1 VGLEEGDKVDRA
13 PEAVAR
19 LDAVGG
25 LEAER
30 EGEGV
35 GDEVPLPK
43 AGEGVETLRVG
54 VAYMPVPV
62 GLPVRVMARA
72 VPLGLERVVRG
83 DEVDESEP
91 KDDPVGLLGV
101 SVPKGVPVD
110 TPPSEEVTVGESLPP
125 KGVSVGEELGVTV
138 AFQGVRLGLA
148 VGA

>member
-1 VGLEEGDKVDRA
+1 MDRA
-13 PEAVAR
+13 SDAVDR

-43 AGEGVETLRVG
+43 AGEGVETFRVG

-72 VPLGLERVVRG
+72 VLLGLERVVRG

-91 KDDPVGLLGV
+91 KDDPVGLLGE

-110 TPPSEEVTVGESLPP
+110 PPPSEEVTVGESLPP